1 MRNHHCCAI
10 QLNTIILLSS
20 SLSISTPSAN
30 QEKNPQEMLSAFNC
44 FTALSLSLSLL
55 FFLENSE
62 NEISTA
68 IV

>member
-1 MRNHHCCAI
+1 MRSHHCCAI

-20 SLSISTPSAN
+20 SLSLSISTPSAY
-30 QEKNPQEMLSAFNC
+30 QEKNPQEKCFPLS
-44 FTALSLSLSLL
+44 TALQLSLSY
-55 FFLENSE
+55 FLENSE